1 MKIYLKRPSIPE
13 LAALPEKERAAIL
26 HVCRDE
32 LLRDRRV
39 WLWLGLLA
47 AMLGFILR
55 LCYRPDTYT
64 PLLIGAIGGG
74 AIGGFI
80 FSQILIR
87 VDLAHL
93 RAAFSKRNQ
102 TA

>member
-1 MKIYLKRPSIPE
+1 MKIYLKNPLSPE
-13 LAALPEKERAAIL
+13 LAALPTNERVAFL
-26 HVCRDE
+26 HECRAD

-47 AMLGFILR
+47 GILCFLLR
-55 LCYRPDTYT
+55 LCYRPDTFA
-64 PLLIGAIGGG
+64 LLLSGAVVGG

-93 RAAFSKRNQ
+93 RAAYSRRNK